1 MTAKKIALLGSTGS
15 IGRSTLDVVKAH
27 PGQFDIRALA
37 AHSNVELL
45 IKQYRA
51 FRPQYLCIINPDSGA
66 ALKERVKDEPVEVL
80 VGRDEMVHLAGLAEV
95 DIVVNAVVGAA
106 GLLAS
111 LEAVKKGKRLALAN
125 KESLVTGG
133 PLFPPLVEKTK
144 ALILPIDSEHSAIWQ
159 ALGNS
164 REEEVRRIIITA
176 SGGPFRKFSLDQ
188 LREVTVKQA
197 LNHPTWKMGPKITV
211 DSSTLANKGLEVIEA
226 VVLFSMP
233 TEKLK
238 VVIHPQSTIHS
249 MVEFV
254 DSSIMA
260 QLSAPDMRLPISYA
274 LFWPK
279 RVASNF
285 GALNLDSLSE
295 LTFEQPDFDR
305 FPALKLAYDVAAA
318 AGTAPA
324 IFNAANEVAVD
335 AFLNKGIKFLQIAEL
350 IEDAVETIEGVSR
363 PTLEDILN
371 ADRMARQHVEK
382 MIGKPTC
389 S

>member
-1 MTAKKIALLGSTGS
+1 
-15 IGRSTLDVVKAH
+15 
-27 PGQFDIRALA
+27 
-37 AHSNVELL
+37 
-45 IKQYRA
+45 
-51 FRPQYLCIINPDSGA
+51 
-66 ALKERVKDEPVEVL
+66 
-80 VGRDEMVHLAGLAEV
+80 
-95 DIVVNAVVGAA
+95 
-106 GLLAS
+106 
-111 LEAVKKGKRLALAN
+111 
-125 KESLVTGG
+125 
-133 PLFPPLVEKTK
+133 
-144 ALILPIDSEHSAIWQ
+144 IDSEHSAIWQ

-238 VVIHPQSTIHS
+238 VVIHPQSIIHS

>member
-27 PGQFDIRALA
+27 PGQFDIQALA

-238 VVIHPQSTIHS
+238 VVIHPQSIIHS

>member
-15 IGRSTLDVVKAH
+15 IGRSTLDVIKAH
-27 PGQFDIRALA
+27 PGQFDIWALA

-51 FRPQYLCIINPDSGA
+51 FRPQYLCIINPDSAA

-305 FPALKLAYDVAAA
+305 FPALKLAYNVAAA

-363 PTLEDILN
+363 PTLENILN